1 MKEITVSARTL
12 SDAITEAL
20 IELEI
25 TSDMLEY
32 DVIEIEGFFGIGVSR
47 L

>member
-32 DVIEIEGFFGIGVSR
+32 DVIEKGSEGFF
-47 L
+47 